1 MSSFFS
7 LLDQAYPWYNKVMRL
22 DKLLGQAGYGSRNQV
37 KKLIRSRQVY
47 VDGILANRDNLNVDA
62 SLQTITVSGK
72 ELEHTPEVYYLMNK
86 PAGVVSAR
94 KDKEHQTVIDL
105 IKPEDQRDGLY
116 PVGRL
121 DRDTEGLVL
130 ITNNGPLGFAM
141 LHPRYHV
148 AKTYYVEVNDVLGPD
163 APAFFESGVVFED
176 GTVCKSAQL
185 EILSSASDKSS
196 AHITISEGKFHQVKK
211 MFLAYGV
218 KVTYLKR
225 ISFGAFKLDEGLAVG
240 SYRALTEAE
249 KVILRT
255 YLG

>member
-1 MSSFFS
+1 
-7 LLDQAYPWYNKVMRL
+7 MRL

-47 VDGILANRDNLNVDA
+47 VDGVLADRDNLNVDA

-72 ELEHTPEVYYLMNK
+72 ELEHMPEVYYLMNK

-94 KDKEHQTVIDL
+94 KDKKHQTVIDL

-148 AKTYYVEVNDVLGPD
+148 AKTYYVEVNDVLGSD
-163 APAFFESGVVFED
+163 APAFLSRVLSLRMVLFVN
-176 GTVCKSAQL
+176 Q
-185 EILSSASDKSS
+185 LSS
-196 AHITISEGKFHQVKK
+196 KF
-211 MFLAYGV
+211 
-218 KVTYLKR
+218 
-225 ISFGAFKLDEGLAVG
+225 
-240 SYRALTEAE
+240 
-249 KVILRT
+249 
-255 YLG
+255 

>member
-1 MSSFFS
+1 MSVFRFS

-47 VDGILANRDNLNVDA
+47 VDGILADRDNLNVDA

-163 APAFFESGVVFED
+163 APAFF
-176 GTVCKSAQL
+176 
-185 EILSSASDKSS
+185 
-196 AHITISEGKFHQVKK
+196 
-211 MFLAYGV
+211 
-218 KVTYLKR
+218 
-225 ISFGAFKLDEGLAVG
+225 
-240 SYRALTEAE
+240 
-249 KVILRT
+249 
-255 YLG
+255 

>member
-7 LLDQAYPWYNKVMRL
+7 LLDDAYPWYNKVMRL

-47 VDGILANRDNLNVDA
+47 VDGILADRDNLNVDA

-72 ELEHTPEVYYLMNK
+72 ELEHTPEVYYLMIK
-86 PAGVVSAR
+86 PA
-94 KDKEHQTVIDL
+94 IDL

-185 EILSSASDKSS
+185 EILSSARDKSS

-225 ISFGAFKLDEGLAVG
+225 ISFGEFKLDEGIAVG

>member
-1 MSSFFS
+1 
-7 LLDQAYPWYNKVMRL
+7 MRL
-22 DKLLGQAGYGSRNQV
+22 DKLLGQAGFGSRNQV

-47 VDGILANRDNLNVDA
+47 VDGRLAEADNLNVET
-62 SLQTITVSGK
+62 SLQKITVSGK
-72 ELEHTPEVYYLMNK
+72 QVKQSSEKYFLLNK
-86 PAGVVSAR
+86 PAGVVSAVS
-94 KDKEHQTVIDL
+94 DKEHQTVIDL
-105 IKPEDQRDGLY
+105 IAEADRVPKLY

-121 DRDTEGLVL
+121 DRDTEGLLL

-148 AKTYYVEVNDVLGPD
+148 AKTYYVEVNDILGPD

-185 EILSSASDKSS
+185 EVLSSASDKSC
-196 AHITISEGKFHQVKK
+196 ARVTISEGKFHQVKK

-225 ISFGAFKLDEGLAVG
+225 ISFGEFKLDEGMAVG
-240 SYRALTEAE
+240 SYRTLTEAE
-249 KVILRT
+249 KTILRT

>member
-1 MSSFFS
+1 MGFFS
-7 LLDQAYPWYNKVMRL
+7 LLDQAYPWYNRVMRL

-47 VDGILANRDNLNVDA
+47 VDGILAEQDNLNVDA

-72 ELEHTPEVYYLMNK
+72 ELEHAPEVYYLMNK

-94 KDKEHQTVIDL
+94 RD
-105 IKPEDQRDGLY
+105 KPEDQREGLY

-130 ITNNGPLGFAM
+130 ITNNGPLGFAL

-176 GTVCKSAQL
+176 GTVCQSAQL
-185 EILSSASDKSS
+185 EVLSSASDKSC
-196 AHITISEGKFHQVKK
+196 ARITISEGKFHQVKK

-225 ISFGAFKLDEGLAVG
+225 ISFGEFKLDEGMAVG
-240 SYRALTEAE
+240 SYRTLTEAE
-249 KVILRT
+249 KAILRT